1 MERKKKK
8 RSKQLTDIN
17 KVSSIV
23 GSYLVY
29 ADLSSEPDVVLNC
42 REQIFQQHQGS
53 KFPKSHCFLHHLI
66 ESKVVV

>member
-1 MERKKKK
+1 MELKKKK
-8 RSKQLTDIN
+8 RSKQLTDVN

-29 ADLSSEPDVVLNC
+29 ADLSSESDVLLNC

-53 KFPKSHCFLHHLI
+53 KFFKSHCFLHHLI
-66 ESKVVV
+66 ESKIVV